1 MNDQERVQ
9 IKGKTLD
16 LKLKTTRKGDK
27 MAIMKF
33 LTQEKEIEVIVWPE
47 AWEAYKLELQSEI
60 TLVLE
65 GIQDDDESKMFILN
79 NVISS
84 E

>member
-9 IKGKTLD
+9 IEGKVLGVEE
-16 LKLKTTRKGDK
+16 KTTRKGDK

-33 LTQEKEIEVIVWPE
+33 LSQDKEIEVVVWPE
-47 AWEAYKLELQSEI
+47 AWEAYKLELQSGK

-65 GIQDDDESKMFILN
+65 GIQDDDESEYFILN
-79 NVISS
+79 NLISS